1 MKYFRILA
9 ITCLL
14 TWVNGWAVAQD
25 TIRLDWS
32 DLHYL
37 SEEEMLSGE
46 RSVLFN
52 ETNPPAGDYVRF
64 PAEFEPMQA
73 VTIRYP
79 LGIPLSFVKQLS
91 QRTKVYVI
99 VKQSLQSTAHNKFQ
113 QAGCKMSNIYYFNM
127 TTDSYWVR
135 DYGPWYIFNDLQP
148 AIVDNVYNRPRQ
160 YDNMVP
166 VNMGQLLGLPVY
178 GMNLTHTGGNMME
191 DGRGIGVSDE
201 LVLTE
206 NGNNATNVRN
216 KMNNYLGVDPYH
228 ITIDPQGYYIAHVDC
243 WGKFLAPDKI
253 LIARLPQSNIQ
264 YDEYESVANFFANT
278 NCCWGYP
285 YKVYRVDEPGGYVLA
300 PYTNS
305 LIVNK
310 TVFVP
315 LGTNTTYNNNALAVY
330 REAMPGYEVI
340 GVASNSDYPWKN
352 TDALHCRARGVMDFN
367 MLFVDHR
374 DVIHGEVPMQ
384 DSIAYS
390 RGYGVDNGRN
400 YSNSDSGF
408 WLNIPTIRKVLEQM
422 PKQLFI
428 FADCCNFMCLESI
441 YELRNV
447 TDYVIGSPAEIP
459 DLGAPYSTVV
469 PAMFKHNSSTSSII
483 DGFATR
489 DVLKT
494 IAALPEGYAV
504 KDSTIHYYYDGSKYY
519 DFNPSYNIFF
529 DAGDYVRSK
538 VSDADYRQWR
548 EALDNAVVVKHISKS
563 WETNKS
569 WYRYYSDFTVTEE
582 KFHGVSMFVP
592 QESPT
597 SYYAKYNEDIKK
609 FQWYYKTY
617 AYVNP

>member
-1 MKYFRILA
+1 MGISAKDEFS
-9 ITCLL
+9 
-14 TWVNGWAVAQD
+14 
-25 TIRLDWS
+25 S
-32 DLHYL
+32 DPKIF
-37 SEEEMLSGE
+37 EQ
-46 RSVLFN
+46 VLRY
-52 ETNPPAGDYVRF
+52 AYS
-64 PAEFEPMQA
+64 
-73 VTIRYP
+73 RYP
-79 LGIPLSFVKQLS
+79 
-91 QRTKVYVI
+91 
-99 VKQSLQSTAHNKFQ
+99 A
-113 QAGCKMSNIYYFNM
+113 
-127 TTDSYWVR
+127 TDG
-135 DYGPWYIFNDLQP
+135 YG
-148 AIVDNVYNRPRQ
+148 
-160 YDNMVP
+160 
-166 VNMGQLLGLPVY
+166 
-178 GMNLTHTGGNMME
+178 
-191 DGRGIGVSDE
+191 
-201 LVLTE
+201 LVL
-206 NGNNATNVRN
+206 
-216 KMNNYLGVDPYH
+216 
-228 ITIDPQGYYIAHVDC
+228 
-243 WGKFLAPDKI
+243 WGHA
-253 LIARLPQSNIQ
+253 
-264 YDEYESVANFFANT
+264 
-278 NCCWGYP
+278 
-285 YKVYRVDEPGGYVLA
+285 GGW
-300 PYTNS
+300 T
-305 LIVNK
+305 
-310 TVFVP
+310 
-315 LGTNTTYNNNALAVY
+315 
-330 REAMPGYEVI
+330 
-340 GVASNSDYPWKN
+340 
-352 TDALHCRARGVMDFN
+352 
-367 MLFVDHR
+367 
-374 DVIHGEVPMQ
+374 MQ

-459 DLGAPYSTVV
+459 DLGAPYNTVV

-483 DGFATR
+483 DGFVSAIIERYSEAYPNYLPLSAVESSKMEAVATATR

>member
-1 MKYFRILA
+1 MRKL
-9 ITCLL
+9 ITIFFAAALL
-14 TWVNGWAVAQD
+14 TACHKDDDPEVPKPVRTVVVYMSAEN
-25 TIRLDWS
+25 S
-32 DLHYL
+32 L
-37 SEEEMLSGE
+37 SSCSLTD
-46 RSVLFN
+46 FN
-52 ETNPPAGDYVRF
+52 EMVEGSKLMEEQDNLIVWFDRAKTGELPWLCRIKNGLITDSVSINDMGISAKD
-64 PAEFEPMQA
+64 EFSSDPKIFEQVLRYA
-73 VTIRYP
+73 YSRYP
-79 LGIPLSFVKQLS
+79 
-91 QRTKVYVI
+91 
-99 VKQSLQSTAHNKFQ
+99 A
-113 QAGCKMSNIYYFNM
+113 
-127 TTDSYWVR
+127 TDG
-135 DYGPWYIFNDLQP
+135 YG
-148 AIVDNVYNRPRQ
+148 
-160 YDNMVP
+160 
-166 VNMGQLLGLPVY
+166 
-178 GMNLTHTGGNMME
+178 
-191 DGRGIGVSDE
+191 
-201 LVLTE
+201 LVL
-206 NGNNATNVRN
+206 
-216 KMNNYLGVDPYH
+216 
-228 ITIDPQGYYIAHVDC
+228 
-243 WGKFLAPDKI
+243 WGHA
-253 LIARLPQSNIQ
+253 
-264 YDEYESVANFFANT
+264 
-278 NCCWGYP
+278 
-285 YKVYRVDEPGGYVLA
+285 GGW
-300 PYTNS
+300 T
-305 LIVNK
+305 
-310 TVFVP
+310 
-315 LGTNTTYNNNALAVY
+315 
-330 REAMPGYEVI
+330 
-340 GVASNSDYPWKN
+340 
-352 TDALHCRARGVMDFN
+352 
-367 MLFVDHR
+367 
-374 DVIHGEVPMQ
+374 MQ

-459 DLGAPYSTVV
+459 DLGAPYNTVV

-483 DGFATR
+483 DGFVSAIIERYSEAYPNYLPLSAVESSKMEAVATATR